1 MDIQIPISQKEQK
14 AGITLQEQIDIPIQQ
29 PEYSYLNQF
38 IDRED
43 TTWQE
48 IVLAEDGW
56 DYKQEG
62 LTPAGAA
69 IVGSQTVGAMAGAA
83 FSSLTNLASVSLINN
98 QGDDV
103 EAILKELG
111 PKDNVKQLTLA
122 ITSAGISHKI
132 DKSLGLKGIDITQ
145 TGFDQR
151 LVKVIANSTSTS
163 LLQTAVY
170 GSDFEENL
178 KKNLRMQFATVATQ
192 DTFLNIVKDLD
203 GDTLSDNITH
213 KLAAG
218 LTSCLSAKAAG
229 NRCEAGSIG
238 AVVGEMW
245 GDYQVDDPNTLTQA
259 QKNKLINQA
268 KLIAGITAVFAGEDV
283 NVAAGVAAEAVENNT
298 FAEIYP
304 NEWDEIVNNTD
315 GSYGLELHEAISRNK
330 QYILIGTSFI
340 PVVGDIQGFV
350 EAKTAGDY
358 VFATIGLIPGLGDVA
373 QKAHKAKKA
382 YDTAKSAN
390 DVKGIKSAIQEGVD
404 VLKAEG
410 RATKINGAQVIKK
423 VERGEITP
431 AGTLPSPKKA
441 SERRSSPGK
450 AFSSTSLQEL
460 KIGESLFKGGNS
472 APVPKQVADKLSGGS
487 FSNFDEFRSA
497 FWKEM
502 ANDPAVAQNFNP
514 QNLALMRQGNAP
526 YAIPTQ
532 QVGERK
538 VYELDHNI
546 EIQHGGTIYNL
557 DNIIIRTPKDHI
569 NKGAGRK

>member
-1 MDIQIPISQKEQK
+1 
-14 AGITLQEQIDIPIQQ
+14 
-29 PEYSYLNQF
+29 
-38 IDRED
+38 
-43 TTWQE
+43 
-48 IVLAEDGW
+48 
-56 DYKQEG
+56 
-62 LTPAGAA
+62 
-69 IVGSQTVGAMAGAA
+69 
-83 FSSLTNLASVSLINN
+83 
-98 QGDDV
+98 
-103 EAILKELG
+103 
-111 PKDNVKQLTLA
+111 
-122 ITSAGISHKI
+122 
-132 DKSLGLKGIDITQ
+132 
-145 TGFDQR
+145 
-151 LVKVIANSTSTS
+151 
-163 LLQTAVY
+163 
-170 GSDFEENL
+170 
-178 KKNLRMQFATVATQ
+178 
-192 DTFLNIVKDLD
+192 
-203 GDTLSDNITH
+203 
-213 KLAAG
+213 
-218 LTSCLSAKAAG
+218 
-229 NRCEAGSIG
+229 
-238 AVVGEMW
+238 
-245 GDYQVDDPNTLTQA
+245 
-259 QKNKLINQA
+259 
-268 KLIAGITAVFAGEDV
+268 
-283 NVAAGVAAEAVENNT
+283 
-298 FAEIYP
+298 
-304 NEWDEIVNNTD
+304 
-315 GSYGLELHEAISRNK
+315 
-330 QYILIGTSFI
+330 
-340 PVVGDIQGFV
+340 
-350 EAKTAGDY
+350 
-358 VFATIGLIPGLGDVA
+358 IPGLGDVA

-390 DVKGIKSAIQEGVD
+390 DVKGMKSAIQEGVD